1 MVKLCWSD
9 CEPVESYLYARFLV
23 ELGVFSPFTLGVLM
37 LGILMFTIFMTIDDV
52 IELVVYGFGCTVVD
66 FQSLFV
72 TDKLYKKCLWIYL
85 KCHFARVRIGNYEK
99 FGGILLLS
107 CFFFKVN
114 LLQFFF
120 FRKLSAPKVYKTG
133 V

>member
-1 MVKLCWSD
+1 
-9 CEPVESYLYARFLV
+9 
-23 ELGVFSPFTLGVLM
+23 M